1 MFEAFTLRDESVHKE
16 AERLRHKIESLSNQ
30 QRVEYFTRFTEQ
42 VKDPDTYATL
52 NWFFLTGLHHFYL
65 GNFVQGLLNLIVMLL
80 GIALCFFSPLL
91 GASLIAI
98 IILVELPALFRSQ
111 LIVEAFN
118 IQLGF
123 DIYEEIAGMK
133 KD

>member
-1 MFEAFTLRDESVHKE
+1 MFEAFTLQEESVRKE
-16 AERLRHKIESLSNQ
+16 AEQLRHKVESLSNQ
-30 QRVEYFTRFTEQ
+30 QRVDYFTRFTEQ

-65 GNFVQGLLNLIVMLL
+65 GNYMPGLINLCVMLV
-80 GIALCFFSPLL
+80 GIAFCFTAPQL
-91 GASLIAI
+91 GASLIALI
-98 IILVELPALFRSQ
+98 IVIELPALFRSQ

-123 DIYEEIAGMK
+123 DIYEEIAGSK
-133 KD
+133 KA